1 MGCWLCTAPRS
12 AHLHIN
18 NLFTCA
24 STLTYASLTHRF
36 EAHLRIDGY
45 SITSD
50 ICAQPIHTVLC
61 VHGCLRDLRIAIDN
75 QRITVSPTHK
85 REKWRRISEKKNNA
99 KAIPRPPKSSHQPVM
114 FSNAFYGLG
123 LELCFTAGWLQC
135 KVRKGHSKHG
145 ERERER
151 ERESKEGSKK
161 KITPTKYTYC
171 CAR

>member
-85 REKWRRISEKKNNA
+85 REN
-99 KAIPRPPKSSHQPVM
+99 QPVM

-151 ERESKEGSKK
+151 ERKQRGIKKENNTNQVYVLLRKMTLAHGQHSRESKEHG
-161 KITPTKYTYC
+161 
-171 CAR
+171 